1 MDTGSCRYAM
11 GCSLR
16 RLIELHEATEQALA
30 SAKAFASRPDG
41 GLAEPWIRH
50 CEETLEGVRAAL
62 AVDGE
67 IASPEAAVSQPF
79 RGYQSKFEKVS
90 D

>member
-1 MDTGSCRYAM
+1 MMREKAWSH
-11 GCSLR
+11 
-16 RLIELHEATEQALA
+16 LIRIQEATEQALA
-30 SAKAFASRPDG
+30 SAKAFATGSDQG
-41 GLAEPWIRH
+41 IAEPWIRH

-67 IASPEAAVSQPF
+67 IDAAEAEVSQPF
-79 RGYQSKFEKVS
+79 RGYQSKFQKIS